1 MKIVEVD
8 HVNST
13 LTLAD
18 LDNDSARK
26 SYSFEGFLRAVD
38 TNLTKYQP
46 SAYAVNSTGC
56 SLLPVTIHC
65 MDESRAAGR
74 FFGT

>member
-18 LDNDSARK
+18 LDNDAVRK

-38 TNLTKYQP
+38 TNLTK
-46 SAYAVNSTGC
+46 
-56 SLLPVTIHC
+56 
-65 MDESRAAGR
+65 
-74 FFGT
+74 